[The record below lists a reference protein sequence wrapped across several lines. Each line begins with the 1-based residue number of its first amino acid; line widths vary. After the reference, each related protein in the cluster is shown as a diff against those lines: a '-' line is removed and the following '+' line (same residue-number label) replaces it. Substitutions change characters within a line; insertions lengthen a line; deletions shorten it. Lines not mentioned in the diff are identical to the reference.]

1 MRIHKNN
8 VLTWILIFSLCGLC
22 GCSQIESAGS
32 KNDDSHFSEGTE
44 SSSVITEVC
53 AFNDKLTIFPTWEE
67 AGKFLNMDFSICAED
82 TRKVHLVDYIS
93 DNYNIIQTH
102 FDEDEIFPAPAPSE
116 SNEYVKPTLATI
128 TAYLAKEG
136 EASEEELHE
145 FADDFSS
152 FSIPLTNDI
161 EFQELRTEIIPVGN
175 TEASLKF
182 YVLSSSN
189 LLNVEV
195 IYKGCLFHMDYENI
209 SEEEIDKNID
219 DIYNSL
225 SNYIQNN

>member
-44 SSSVITEVC
+44 STSVITEIC

-102 FDEDEIFPAPAPSE
+102 FDEDEFFPATAPSE
-116 SNEYVKPTLATI
+116 SNEYVKPTL
-128 TAYLAKEG
+128 
-136 EASEEELHE
+136 S
-145 FADDFSS
+145 
-152 FSIPLTNDI
+152 TNDSI
-161 EFQELRTEIIPVGN
+161 AAG
-175 TEASLKF
+175 A
-182 YVLSSSN
+182 
-189 LLNVEV
+189 
-195 IYKGCLFHMDYENI
+195 
-209 SEEEIDKNID
+209 
-219 DIYNSL
+219 
-225 SNYIQNN
+225 